1 MKILTIQ
8 EIINKRKETWSK
20 RHDIA
25 LDAEYCAAAVDYILR
40 HADLVR
46 EIKRKPQLLIEL
58 AFTVVDKDKKTVP
71 FFLNEIQRDF
81 LDYLETRRE
90 NRPIFVLKGRQQGFT
105 TLITAL
111 QLAYCITLHN
121 FAGFTIADTSDNTMA
136 IFNDKARA
144 VYDRLPANLKP
155 REKYNSRRELFFD
168 KLNSSWRIATATDNV
183 GRSRTLNFLH
193 MSEVATFDVSLAALQ
208 AGIGEALTK
217 DAIVIYETTANGYN
231 QAKELWDS
239 GTCDNL
245 FFEWWRTAEYTD
257 DDISL
262 ADKTTWDKYKW
273 WQDCNAKE
281 KQWLAD
287 RVDWLKAK
295 GLNDNQIAW
304 YVRKFSGYIDKNLIR
319 QEYPCFP
326 EEAFVASGEGVF
338 DRDKVLQ
345 RLNEAPEPIKRGYF
359 RYRKRAVD
367 VYETEIYDIQWIDDW
382 AGMIAIYEDVKDGY
396 PYVVGGDTAGLGAD
410 YFTAQVLDNTTGNQV
425 ATLRTQRIDEDLY
438 ADQIYCLG
446 KYYNWALVGLE
457 TNFSTVPTRALEQC
471 RYPKLYV
478 RERVDTLTNKI
489 VYAYGFETTRKTRP
503 VIIGEL
509 VGIFREQPE
518 LVNDKQTLKEML
530 AFTIDDAGKPTAP
543 EGEHD
548 DLIMAL
554 AIAHYISSQQTTK
567 EPETPREKSFISQH
581 FKIKDEPT
589 LWR

>member
-1 MKILTIQ
+1 MTIQ
-8 EIINKRKETWSK
+8 EIINRRKNLWAQK
-20 RHDIA
+20 QDIA
-25 LDAEYCAAAVDYILR
+25 LDAEYCQAAVDYILR
-40 HADLVR
+40 HIELVR
-46 EIKRKPQLLIEL
+46 EIKRKPHSLIEL

-71 FFLNEIQRDF
+71 FFLNDVQKGF
-81 LDYLETRRE
+81 LSYLEAKKD

-111 QLAYCITLHN
+111 QLAYCIALHN
-121 FAGFTIADTSDNTMA
+121 FAGFTIADNADNTLA

-155 REKYNSRRELFFD
+155 SEKYNSRRELYFD
-168 KLNSSWRIATATDNV
+168 KLNSSWRIATATENV

-193 MSEVATFDVSLAALQ
+193 LSEVATFDVSLASLQ

-217 DAIVIYETTANGYN
+217 DAIQIYETTANGYN
-231 QAKELWDS
+231 QAKELWDN

-245 FFEWWRTAEYTD
+245 FFEWWRTAEYID

-262 ADKTTWDKYKW
+262 ADKTAWEKYKW

-281 KQWLAD
+281 KQWLYD

-295 GLNDNQIAW
+295 GLSDNQIAW

-359 RYRKRAVD
+359 KYKKRAVNA
-367 VYETEIYDIQWIDDW
+367 YETEIYDIQWIDDC
-382 AGMIAIYEDVKDGY
+382 AGMIAIYEDTKDGY
-396 PYVVGGDTAGLGAD
+396 PYVIGGDTAGLGAD
-410 YFTAQVLDNTTGNQV
+410 YFTAQVLDNTSGNQV
-425 ATLRTQRIDEDLY
+425 AVLRVQRIDEDLY
-438 ADQIYCLG
+438 ADQVYCLG
-446 KYYNWALVGLE
+446 KYYNWALIGLE
-457 TNFSTVPTRALEQC
+457 TNFSTVPTRTLDEC
-471 RYPKLYV
+471 RYPNMYM
-478 RERVDTLTNKI
+478 RERVDTITNKI
-489 VYAYGFETTRKTRP
+489 TYAYGFETTRKTRP

-530 AFTIDDAGKPTAP
+530 SFVKDDAGKPTAA

-548 DLIMAL
+548 DLVMAL

-581 FKIKDEPT
+581 FKIKREDEPT
-589 LWR
+589 SLWR